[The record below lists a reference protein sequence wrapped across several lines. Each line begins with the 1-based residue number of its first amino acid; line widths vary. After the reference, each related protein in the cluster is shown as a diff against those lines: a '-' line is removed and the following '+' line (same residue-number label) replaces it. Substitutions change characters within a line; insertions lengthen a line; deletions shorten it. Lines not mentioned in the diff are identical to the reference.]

1 MKELL
6 IHKSNG
12 KITPSIFGSHKQG
25 ALSALRVQ
33 ETRVQKRDLFQQFSL
48 TPVLLQTELKE

>member
-12 KITPSIFGSHKQG
+12 KITPFIFVSHEQG
-25 ALSALRVQ
+25 ALSTLRVQ
-33 ETRVQKRDLFQQFSL
+33 ETRV
-48 TPVLLQTELKE
+48 